1 MNIPVVLSKF
11 MFDEPSGWVT
21 MATVVTL
28 LSTIYLGFAEI
39 IGSHLQYSKFTNN
52 SKHDD
57 DGMMK
62 VSSRRGMLILY
73 TPAFLAGFVSFFV
86 FPGGGLRFL
95 FLKLALTFHFFKRDF
110 EGFGTVYGGDP
121 LWRMNRLSLTI
132 GEQDRE
138 TEIQEFLGRAATI
151 GAFVKRGEEAGYTK
165 ITLKGKTPEEKI
177 VIMRKI
183 DARN

>member
-57 DGMMK
+57 GHGMMK
-62 VSSRRGMLILY
+62 VSSRRG
-73 TPAFLAGFVSFFV
+73 FVCSQV
-86 FPGGGLRFL
+86 
-95 FLKLALTFHFFKRDF
+95 
-110 EGFGTVYGGDP
+110 
-121 LWRMNRLSLTI
+121 
-132 GEQDRE
+132 
-138 TEIQEFLGRAATI
+138 
-151 GAFVKRGEEAGYTK
+151 
-165 ITLKGKTPEEKI
+165 
-177 VIMRKI
+177 
-183 DARN
+183 